1 MELPPEKEFNYVWD
15 KHGFEIDIPAGAIS
29 RAVTLN
35 IQASYSGDYQFPDN
49 NVLVSGVY
57 WLALDP
63 PVKFKKKV
71 TVRIQHCT
79 DADSAPFFANAKCTQ
94 KTLPYEFKPL
104 PGGEFTY
111 PDCGD
116 SRSTPI
122 SYGYGSIQVEHFS
135 FFGIFGRKI
144 SYYGFCTYY
153 LSVKKPNNYKLHI
166 TVTPNLEKYLEV
178 QFYLYIVIGI
188 ITLTHVL

>member
-1 MELPPEKEFNYVWD
+1 MELPPEQEFNYVWD

-35 IQASYSGDYQFPDN
+35 IQASYSGNYRFPDN
-49 NVLVSGVY
+49 SVLVSGVY
-57 WLALDP
+57 WLSLDP

-104 PGGEFTY
+104 PGGDFTY

-135 FFGIFGRKI
+135 FFGIFGGEI

-178 QFYLYIVIGI
+178 QFYL
-188 ITLTHVL
+188 